1 MGSGSTRLRTKIVAL
16 LTSLVAL
23 WSFAAWVT
31 VQDGFTL
38 LFVQTLNSRV
48 ADPGQ
53 ALLTALQDER
63 RLANA
68 YLGERGQPQLDA
80 LTAQWQRTDLVSDD
94 FGTSVGSWQAELAT
108 GEDTRRRVDEV
119 LTGLSGLTGV
129 RESVRDAGVNRAE
142 ASAAYTAILAAVLRM
157 YGSLGQLDDPRIAAE
172 SETLVDLYQVRE
184 LISQQDALI
193 TGVLAAGRMTGDE
206 YARFAQL
213 VGAQRYQTA
222 EAAGELS
229 PADRVRY
236 DQLAGSDAVARFRVL
251 EDRVI
256 QQARS
261 GATLPLTA
269 QEWQSTVGPA
279 MQAQVDFGVTIG
291 DALIDRATPVAV
303 GVIVRLVLAAG
314 LGLIAV
320 VASIV
325 VSIST
330 ARHLVRQVARLRD
343 AALRLA
349 HERLPG
355 VVDRLGRGEDVDV
368 AREAPPLDF
377 GDDEIGQL
385 GRAFNAVQE
394 TAVRTAVEQ
403 AELRRNVRGVFLS
416 LARRT
421 QALVHRQLTLLD
433 AMERRE
439 HDAEELEDLFRV
451 DHLATRMRRNAENLI
466 VLSGATPGRAWRRN
480 VPMVDVVRG
489 AVAEVEDYTRVDVLP
504 LGPVALAGRA
514 VGDVIHLLAE
524 LIENGLSFS
533 PPNTTVE
540 VRGRLV
546 TAGYAI
552 EIEDRGLGLTG
563 EELVAANRRIVDRSE
578 LNLADAA
585 RLGLYVVSRLTE
597 RHGVKV
603 QLKESAYGGTTAVVL
618 IPSELVVPGDPSPSG
633 AQPVLAAG
641 PATAAAPPTLAA
653 PPPATTPP
661 VPATAPP
668 TAATAPPATPSPAG
682 TTTSAAPWAVPPSG
696 AVTPAGLPARSR
708 KRPPRPPDPAAA
720 PPPVSDALHGPTV
733 PTGLPITGFR
743 PSTPEP
749 AATDAPPPGGR
760 WSATSADP
768 GPAPATAGL
777 VDTGPVDAGPVD
789 TGTVDD
795 AGPVDTDPATG
806 RSGGSDPAD
815 RAIGDGRTA
824 DDGVDPPSP
833 TVEGPVT
840 DAGLPVRVRQANL
853 APGLRASPSAGETTA
868 AGTPRRAP
876 EQIRQLM
883 SAYQSGTRRGR
894 SDAARLL
901 EGTRAG
907 DRPDAADNPA
917 G

>member
-53 ALLTALQDER
+53 SLLTALQDER

-68 YLGERGQPQLDA
+68 YLGERGQSQLDA

-108 GEDTRRRVDEV
+108 GADTRRRVDEV

-256 QQARS
+256 QQSRS

-330 ARHLVRQVARLRD
+330 ARHLVRQLARLRD
-343 AALRLA
+343 AALLLA

-533 PPNTTVE
+533 PPTTTVE
-540 VRGRLV
+540 VRGQLV

-563 EELVAANRRIVDRSE
+563 EELAAANRRIGDRSE

-641 PATAAAPPTLAA
+641 PATP
-653 PPPATTPP
+653 
-661 VPATAPP
+661 
-668 TAATAPPATPSPAG
+668 
-682 TTTSAAPWAVPPSG
+682 AVPP
-696 AVTPAGLPARSR
+696 
-708 KRPPRPPDPAAA
+708 
-720 PPPVSDALHGPTV
+720 
-733 PTGLPITGFR
+733 
-743 PSTPEP
+743 
-749 AATDAPPPGGR
+749 
-760 WSATSADP
+760 
-768 GPAPATAGL
+768 
-777 VDTGPVDAGPVD
+777 
-789 TGTVDD
+789 
-795 AGPVDTDPATG
+795 
-806 RSGGSDPAD
+806 
-815 RAIGDGRTA
+815 
-824 DDGVDPPSP
+824 
-833 TVEGPVT
+833 
-840 DAGLPVRVRQANL
+840 
-853 APGLRASPSAGETTA
+853 AGE
-868 AGTPRRAP
+868 AP
-876 EQIRQLM
+876 L
-883 SAYQSGTRRGR
+883 
-894 SDAARLL
+894 
-901 EGTRAG
+901 
-907 DRPDAADNPA
+907 P
-917 G
+917 

>member
-31 VQDGFTL
+31 VGDGFNL
-38 LFVQTLNSRV
+38 LWVQTLNSRV
-48 ADPGQ
+48 ADPGES
-53 ALLTALQDER
+53 LLTALQEER

-68 YLGERGQPQLDA
+68 YLGERAQRQLDA
-80 LTAQWQRTDLVSDD
+80 LSTQWQRTDQVADE

-119 LTGLSGLTGV
+119 LTGLSGLTGI
-129 RESVRDAGVNRAE
+129 RESVRDAGMTRAE
-142 ASAAYTAILAAVLRM
+142 ASAAYTGVLAGVLRM
-157 YGSLGQLDDPRIAAE
+157 YGSLGQLDDTRIAAE

-206 YARFAQL
+206 YAHFTQL

-222 EAAGELS
+222 EAVAELS

-236 DQLAGSDAVARFRVL
+236 DQLAGSDAVARFRLL

-261 GATLPLTA
+261 GTTLPLTE

-279 MQAQVDFGVTIG
+279 MQAQVDFGVSVG

-320 VASIV
+320 IASIV

-330 ARHLVRQVARLRD
+330 ARHLVRQLARLRD

-349 HERLPG
+349 HEQLPG
-355 VVDRLGRGEDVDV
+355 VVDRLGHGEDVDV

-394 TAVRTAVEQ
+394 TAIRTAVEQ

-439 HDAEELEDLFRV
+439 HDAGELEDLFRV

-540 VRGRLV
+540 VRGHLV
-546 TAGYAI
+546 TAGFAI

-563 EELVAANRRIVDRSE
+563 EELLAANRRIVDRSE

-585 RLGLYVVSRLTE
+585 RLGLYVVSRLTG

-618 IPSELVVPGDPSPSG
+618 IPAELVVPGDPSPSG
-633 AQPVLAAG
+633 ALPVVAPR
-641 PATAAAPPTLAA
+641 PATAEATPAADAG
-653 PPPATTPP
+653 PP
-661 VPATAPP
+661 V
-668 TAATAPPATPSPAG
+668 SPR
-682 TTTSAAPWAVPPSG
+682 AVPPSD

-708 KRPPRPPDPAAA
+708 KRRPAQ
-720 PPPVSDALHGPTV
+720 DALHAPTV
-733 PTGLPITGFR
+733 PTGLPVTVAR
-743 PSTPEP
+743 PSTPTV
-749 AATDAPPPGGR
+749 AVTGDA
-760 WSATSADP
+760 
-768 GPAPATAGL
+768 
-777 VDTGPVDAGPVD
+777 
-789 TGTVDD
+789 
-795 AGPVDTDPATG
+795 
-806 RSGGSDPAD
+806 
-815 RAIGDGRTA
+815 RTA
-824 DDGVDPPSP
+824 DADADPPSP

-853 APGLRASPSAGETTA
+853 APELREPPTGGETGAGA
-868 AGTPRRAP
+868 AVRRAP
-876 EQIRQLM
+876 EQVRQMM

-894 SDAARLL
+894 TDAARLS
-901 EGTRAG
+901 EGTRSG
-907 DRPDAADNPA
+907 DRSDDADRPA
-917 G
+917 T